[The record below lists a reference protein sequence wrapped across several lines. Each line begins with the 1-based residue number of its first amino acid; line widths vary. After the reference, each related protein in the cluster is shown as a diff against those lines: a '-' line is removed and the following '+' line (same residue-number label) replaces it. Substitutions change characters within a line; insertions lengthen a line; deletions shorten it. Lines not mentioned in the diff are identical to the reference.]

1 MWAAKT
7 KWFVAAGVL
16 IALGL
21 TSSVLGPIAERG
33 QFQGETA
40 LSQARSAA
48 TAATALQSQFDAAK
62 NNAQSSAAADN
73 IRGLLEDRDV
83 WNWLV
88 RDVHSALDSSDPQRE
103 LLRTAGTLTR
113 QLNPGK
119 DGLFVSVT
127 CLGCTQVRPNELRS
141 PCMLK

>member
-1 MWAAKT
+1 M
-7 KWFVAAGVL
+7 AAGVL

-48 TAATALQSQFDAAK
+48 SAATALQSQFDAAK
-62 NNAQSSAAADN
+62 GNAQSSAAADN
-73 IRGLLEDRDV
+73 IRGLLEDREV

-103 LLRTAGTLTR
+103 LLSLAGDFPLI
-113 QLNPGK
+113 QGK
-119 DGLFVSVT
+119 DDSSVFVI
-127 CLGCTQVRPNELRS
+127 CLVCIRVKASEWRS
-141 PCMLK
+141 RCMWK